1 MNNKR
6 RVNILNKITTIKNKT
21 MFYNTPIFIGDIA
34 IRDHVQ
40 YLAQCKN
47 KKVLVITD
55 SEYIYENMPNKN
67 IKTIS
72 LFEIENMDF
81 NENLIYE
88 LQDYLNKDGVILV
101 RIFDEPIEVTV
112 SDAINS
118 LYSKTRGTFI
128 YQMTDEVDEELKHRE
143 EVDLGEFLW
152 LKNEN

>member
-1 MNNKR
+1 M
-6 RVNILNKITTIKNKT
+6 NKITTIKNKT
-21 MFYNTPIFIGDIA
+21 MFYNTPIFTGDIA
-34 IRDHVQ
+34 IRDHIQ

-55 SEYIYENMPNKN
+55 SECIYENMPNKN
-67 IKTIS
+67 IKTMS

-118 LYSKTRGTFI
+118 LYAKTRGEFI
-128 YQMTDEVDEELKHRE
+128 YQLTDEVDEELKHRE

-152 LKNEN
+152 LETEI